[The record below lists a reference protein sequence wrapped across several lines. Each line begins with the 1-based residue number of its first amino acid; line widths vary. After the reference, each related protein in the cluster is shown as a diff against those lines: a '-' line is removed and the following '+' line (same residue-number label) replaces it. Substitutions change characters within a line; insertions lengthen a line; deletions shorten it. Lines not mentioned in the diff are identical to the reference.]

1 MTHYT
6 FADLVGDEKEFFA
19 EYFNKKPL
27 LRKGALKAPQDI
39 LSLRR
44 LDELVQLDIIRPPY
58 LRANLKGA
66 GVPDQGFTRTITV
79 QGTDLTDAIVPEKV
93 YELFRAG
100 ATIVWSSLNHLDTSL
115 RDFTRV
121 ISDRFGAKTDC
132 VAFLTPAGKQ
142 GFSPHH
148 DPVDL
153 FIVQTEGTKRW
164 RLWNPAEVRRGE
176 AASYTAEQLGEPVID
191 VLLEPGDVL
200 YLPYDTPH
208 AAAAEELASV
218 HLSIMIRPRM
228 WKDLLK
234 QTFEELV
241 RDPEFNEFPFIGA
254 DRTAG
259 TETLF
264 TEKLRAVAGRLA
276 TLAPGPELD
285 RLAELGRRMPGNSAG
300 NTFRTTA
307 RLDALEP
314 DTPMRRTAATV
325 EFDTPDRG
333 RVQLTV
339 NGHRIAVPEPV
350 AVSLAGLAVGEQMSA
365 ASVFPGVPAER
376 ATRTAQGLARIG
388 LLEVAA

>member
-1 MTHYT
+1 MTSHT

-27 LRKGALKAPQDI
+27 LRKGALKDPQGI

-44 LDELVQLDIIRPPY
+44 LDELVQLEVIRPPY

-66 GVPDQGFTRTITV
+66 GVPDQGFTQTVTV

-100 ATIVWSSLNHLDTSL
+100 ATIVWSSLNHLDSSL
-115 RDFTRV
+115 RSFTRV

-164 RLWNPAEVRRGE
+164 RLWNPAEVRKGE

-218 HLSIMIRPRM
+218 HLSIMVRPRM

-241 RDPEFNEFPFIGA
+241 REPQFNEFPFIGA
-254 DRTAG
+254 DREAG
-259 TETLF
+259 TEALF
-264 TEKLRAVAGRLA
+264 AQKLRAVAERLTA
-276 TLAPGPELD
+276 VAPGSELD

-300 NTFRTTA
+300 HTFLSTA
-307 RLDALEP
+307 RLDALEA
-314 DTPMRRTAATV
+314 DAPMRRTDAVV
-325 EFDTPDRG
+325 EFGTPADG

-339 NGHRIAVPEPV
+339 NGHRIAVPAPV
-350 AVSLAGLAVGEQMSA
+350 ADILAGMA
-365 ASVFPGVPAER
+365 AGQETAAADVFPGVAAER
-376 ATRTAQGLARIG
+376 ATRMAQGLARIG
-388 LLEVAA
+388 LLEAAA